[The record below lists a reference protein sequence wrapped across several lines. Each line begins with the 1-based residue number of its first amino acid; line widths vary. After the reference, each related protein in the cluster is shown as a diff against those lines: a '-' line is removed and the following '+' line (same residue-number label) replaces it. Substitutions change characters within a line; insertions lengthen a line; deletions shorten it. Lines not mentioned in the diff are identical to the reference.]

1 MTATRP
7 PAVLV
12 LNRGSST
19 IKRALFTFEEE
30 PSPIQR
36 TLVDAEGSAGL
47 AGLLAW
53 IASARREHRLVGL
66 GHRVVHGGQTYD
78 QPQLITDQVLEA
90 LGRLVSFAP
99 NHLPDELALIDAT
112 RQSCPDVSQVACFDT
127 AFHRHL
133 PDVARRL
140 PIPGRF
146 DADGVHAYGFH
157 GLSYTFLIGE
167 LERTA
172 GSSAARGKVILAH
185 LGSGSSLAA
194 VREGR
199 SVDTTMTFTPT
210 GGVVMSTRA
219 GDLDPGL
226 VTYLARQHLMTTDDV
241 ERMLTRESG
250 LLGISG
256 MTGDM
261 RTLLDR
267 EDGDRDARLAV
278 DIYCYRIRKTIGAY
292 AAALG
297 GLDTLV
303 FAGGIGE
310 HASAV
315 RARICD
321 GLAFLGIE
329 IDAVPNGR
337 HAAVISTD
345 QADVVVRVIPTDEEL
360 VIARA
365 AYRLLAPRQTG
376 PP

>member
-1 MTATRP
+1 MTATHP

-19 IKRALFTFEEE
+19 VKRALFTFEEE
-30 PSPIQR
+30 PRQIER
-36 TLVDAEGSAGL
+36 TSVDADGSAGL
-47 AGLLAW
+47 AGLMAW
-53 IASARREHRLVGL
+53 IDSARREHRLVGL

-78 QPQLITDQVLEA
+78 QPQLITDQVREA

-112 RQSCPDVSQVACFDT
+112 RQSCPDVPQVACFDT

-167 LERTA
+167 LERSA
-172 GSSAARGKVILAH
+172 GATAARGNVILAH

-226 VTYLARQHLMTTDDV
+226 VTYLSRQHLMTTDDV

-256 MTGDM
+256 TTGDM

-267 EDGDRDARLAV
+267 QDGDRDARLAV

-303 FAGGIGE
+303 FSGGIGE

-321 GLAFLGIE
+321 GLRFLGVE
-329 IDAVPNGR
+329 IDAARNGR
-337 HAAVISTD
+337 HADVISTD
-345 QADVVVRVIPTDEEL
+345 HSGVVVRVIPTDEEL

-365 AYRLLAPRQTG
+365 AYRLLAPGQ
-376 PP
+376 P

>member
-1 MTATRP
+1 MTPAGP

-12 LNRGSST
+12 LNRGSSS
-19 IKRALFTFEEE
+19 IKRALFTFEAQPQPVER
-30 PSPIQR
+30 SS
-36 TLVDAEGSAGL
+36 VDEDDSGGL
-47 AGLLAW
+47 AGLLDW
-53 IASARREHRLVGL
+53 IDAERREHQLVGL
-66 GHRVVHGGQTYD
+66 GHRVVHGGRTYD
-78 QPQLITDQVLEA
+78 QPQLITDQVRGDLE
-90 LGRLVSFAP
+90 RLVSFAP

-112 RQSCPDVSQVACFDT
+112 RQRYGDVPQVACFDT
-127 AFHRHL
+127 AFHRDL

-140 PIPGRF
+140 AIPARF
-146 DADGVHAYGFH
+146 DAAGVHAYGFH
-157 GLSYTFLIGE
+157 GLSYTFLMGE

-172 GSSAARGKVILAH
+172 GPDAARGRIVLAH

-194 VREGR
+194 VRDRR

-226 VTYLARQHLMTTDDV
+226 VAYLTLHEQMTTDDV

-256 MTGDM
+256 TTGDM
-261 RTLLDR
+261 RLLLERKDA
-267 EDGDRDARLAV
+267 DPAARLAV
-278 DIYCYRIRKTIGAY
+278 DLYCYRIRKTIGAY

-297 GLDTLV
+297 GLDTLI
-303 FAGGIGE
+303 FSGGIGE

-321 GLAFLGIE
+321 GLGFLGIG
-329 IDAVPNGR
+329 IDAARNAG
-337 HAAVISTD
+337 HAAVISSD
-345 QADVVVRVIPTDEEL
+345 HARVVVRVIPTDEEL

-365 AYRLLAPRQTG
+365 AYRLLAPGQ
-376 PP
+376 PS

>member
-12 LNRGSST
+12 LNRGSSS

-30 PSPIQR
+30 PQPIER
-36 TLVDAEGSAGL
+36 VSVEAGGSDGLEGLLDWIDAE
-47 AGLLAW
+47 
-53 IASARREHRLVGL
+53 RRERRLLGI
-66 GHRVVHGGQTYD
+66 GHRVVHGGKTYD
-78 QPQLITDQVLEA
+78 QPQLITDQVREA
-90 LGRLVSFAP
+90 LGRLVPLAP

-112 RQSCPDVSQVACFDT
+112 RHRCRDVPHVACFDT
-127 AFHRHL
+127 AFHRDL

-157 GLSYTFLIGE
+157 GLSYTFLLGA

-172 GSSAARGKVILAH
+172 GPAAARGRIVLAH

-194 VREGR
+194 VRAGQ

-226 VTYLARQHLMTTDDV
+226 IAYLTRNGRMTTDDV

-250 LLGISG
+250 LLGVSG
-256 MTGDM
+256 TTGDM
-261 RTLLDR
+261 RILLEC
-267 EDGDRDARLAV
+267 EDADPAARLAV

-292 AAALG
+292 AAALS

-303 FAGGIGE
+303 FSGGIGE

-321 GLAFLGIE
+321 GLAFLGFE
-329 IDAVPNGR
+329 IDTVRNGR

-345 QADVVVRVIPTDEEL
+345 QSNVVVRVIPTDEEL

-365 AYRLLAPRQTG
+365 SYRLLAPGQ
-376 PP
+376 P

>member
-12 LNRGSST
+12 LNRGSSS
-19 IKRALFTFEEE
+19 IKRALFTFDEE
-30 PSPIQR
+30 PRPIQR
-36 TLVDAEGSAGL
+36 TSVDADGSAGL
-47 AGLLAW
+47 VGLLAW

-78 QPQLITDQVLEA
+78 QPQLITDQVREA

-112 RQSCPDVSQVACFDT
+112 RQSCPDVPQVACFDT
-127 AFHRHL
+127 AFHRPL

-140 PIPGRF
+140 PIPARF
-146 DADGVHAYGFH
+146 DAAGVHAYGFH
-157 GLSYTFLIGE
+157 GLSYTFLMGA
-167 LERTA
+167 LERAA
-172 GSSAARGKVILAH
+172 GGETARGRIVLAH

-194 VREGR
+194 VRSGR

-226 VTYLARQHLMTTDDV
+226 IAYLTRNEQMTTDDV
-241 ERMLTRESG
+241 ERVLTRESG

-256 MTGDM
+256 TTGDM
-261 RTLLDR
+261 RLLLER
-267 EDGDRDARLAV
+267 EDADPEARLAV

-297 GLDTLV
+297 GLDALV
-303 FAGGIGE
+303 FSGGIGE

-315 RARICD
+315 RARVCD
-321 GLAFLGIE
+321 GLGFLGLE
-329 IDAVPNGR
+329 IDAARNDR
-337 HAAVISTD
+337 HAAVISSD
-345 QADVVVRVIPTDEEL
+345 HSDVVVRVIPTDEEL

-376 PP
+376 QP